1 MRGLPAFQVPGLRR
15 EPRRISPAV
24 RAAHDPLEIDDDVEA
39 VAPVIRSDRRPADG
53 HLSNFDGFRHGPRLL
68 LRVGLAEEQ
77 VEMAILAVAC
87 RRGGRS
93 EGEEGEERRDGAD
106 KARGGAPRR

>member
-53 HLSNFDGFRHGPRLL
+53 HLSNFDGFRHGPRL
-68 LRVGLAEEQ
+68 AEEQ